1 MGSHLFISSKY
12 FQKTITCSYIRS
24 ACAEAL
30 AYVFKFNLYS
40 MIHKLKELEIISRE
54 LEPTAGERKTT
65 RKKVIAYSEDFLK
78 QIEKLKAF
86 ENKADKG
93 IALLDSPI
101 SEHPVNIDE
110 ALSLIKENVDSQG
123 LNPASAGHLGY
134 IPGGGIYYSALGD
147 YLADVTNR
155 YAGVFFASPGAV
167 RMENML
173 IAWFAQILGYP
184 QNAAGNLTSGGS
196 IANLIAIV
204 TARDAKG
211 ISSGNITKSVIY
223 ISQQA
228 HHSLQKAI
236 RIAGLN
242 ECVLR
247 YVKLDAGYR
256 IIANELENLITEDI
270 KNGLNP
276 WLIIVSA
283 GTTDVGAIDPLNEIG
298 DIAIRHKLWLHVDAA
313 YGGFFILTAEGKKK
327 FMGIEKS
334 DSITIDPHK
343 GLFLP
348 YGLGSVLIKDNNQM
362 KNAHYYLANYMQDT
376 LSSTDELSPADLS
389 PELSKHFR
397 GLRLWL
403 PLKLHG
409 TKPFIACLEEKLLLT
424 KYFYQEI
431 QKLGFEV
438 ECEPELS
445 VVTYRYI
452 PKKGDPDLFNKKLV
466 EEVQKEGKVFI
477 TSTMLNGKFTLR
489 LAILSFR
496 THLKTIDLTLKILK
510 EKAKWLDK

>member
-1 MGSHLFISSKY
+1 
-12 FQKTITCSYIRS
+12 
-24 ACAEAL
+24 
-30 AYVFKFNLYS
+30 
-40 MIHKLKELEIISRE
+40 MIHKLKELEIISRQ
-54 LEPTAGERKTT
+54 LEPTAGQRRTT
-65 RKKVIAYSEDFLK
+65 RNKIASYSEDFLK
-78 QIEKLKAF
+78 QIEKLKAYD
-86 ENKADKG
+86 NKADKG
-93 IALLDSPI
+93 IALLNSPI
-101 SEHPVNIDE
+101 SEQPINIDK
-110 ALSLIKENVDSQG
+110 ALNLLKQNVDSQG
-123 LNPASAGHLGY
+123 LNPASGGHLGY

-147 YLADVTNR
+147 YLADITNR

-173 IAWFAQILGYP
+173 IAWLSKILGYP
-184 QNAAGNLTSGGS
+184 KNTAGNLTSGGS

-204 TARDAKG
+204 TARDAKE
-211 ISSGNITKSVIY
+211 INSKNITKSVIY
-223 ISQQA
+223 LSQQA

-247 YVKLDAGYR
+247 YVKLDPAYR
-256 IIANELENLITEDI
+256 IVAHELENLIKKDK

-276 WLIIVSA
+276 CMIIASA
-283 GTTDVGAIDPLNEIG
+283 GTTDVGAIDPLDEIG
-298 DIAIRHKLWLHVDAA
+298 NIAMRHKLWFHVDAA
-313 YGGFFILTAEGKKK
+313 YGGFFILTKEGKKK
-327 FMGIEKS
+327 LRGIEKS

-348 YGLGSVLIKDNNQM
+348 YGLGAVLIKDIKQM
-362 KNAHYYLANYMQDT
+362 KRSHSYLANYMQDT
-376 LSSTDELSPADLS
+376 LSSTDEPSPADLS

-409 TKPFIACLEEKLLLT
+409 TKPFKACLEEKLVLT

-445 VVTYRYI
+445 VVSYRYI
-452 PKKGDPDLFNKKLV
+452 PKKGDTDLFNKKLV
-466 EEVQKEGKVFI
+466 EEVQKDGRVFI

-489 LAILSFR
+489 LAILAFR

-510 EKAKWLDK
+510 EKVKLLDK